1 MTEPEP
7 DPQPEHVPDA
17 VLDELMAA
25 FSKEDTPTEYRFDDP
40 SIDRLLGLTDVPD
53 GADDD
58 APGDDALHDDALH
71 DDALNDDALNDD
83 ESNDI
88 VDDDELDVHLIEPDD
103 EPDDEP
109 APQAEPEPEPDTA
122 RRTIV
127 ITHEEQPDTV
137 YLDAELEER
146 FGGGQ
151 TDDTGGERSTVVI
164 GDLDDGTA
172 PVEAP
177 SSRSGGNMDPRMRAR
192 RIATRR
198 AEGRRRLIW
207 TVVAAVVALLVIAAV
222 ATVASPIF
230 DVRDVSVQGAVYTD
244 PDVLQSVIDSM
255 KGDPVLL
262 VDTQAAERRLE
273 QVPWVESARV
283 ETDFPHRVTIDIR
296 ERRPVAT
303 FQGGDQQFRVIDVQG
318 RVLDVIQGQPIAY
331 PLITGDNP
339 DTERGQFA
347 GGPYASAAQLVLALP
362 PEIRSITRS
371 IGVDSGTGTLSMSLA
386 GNGDPTDKGTIEVRF
401 GDDTALD
408 DKLAR
413 LLQQV
418 RGGLDK
424 VCALDVSTTEVGVVY
439 C

>member
-40 SIDRLLGLTDVPD
+40 SIDRLLGLTDVTD
-53 GADDD
+53 DQTDDRSDDETDDD
-58 APGDDALHDDALH
+58 QLDDQ
-71 DDALNDDALNDD
+71 
-83 ESNDI
+83 ENDI
-88 VDDDELDVHLIEPDD
+88 VDDDELDVRMI
-103 EPDDEP
+103 
-109 APQAEPEPEPDTA
+109 EPEPEPEPEPEVEPELP

-151 TDDTGGERSTVVI
+151 ADDTGGERSTVVI

-207 TVVAAVVALLVIAAV
+207 TVVAAVVALLIIAAI

-230 DVRDVSVQGAVYTD
+230 DVREVTVQGAVYTD

-262 VDTQAAERRLE
+262 VDTKAAERQLE

-362 PEIRSITRS
+362 PEIRSINRS
-371 IGVDSGTGTLSMSLA
+371 IGVDSGTGTLTMSLA

-418 RGGLDK
+418 RGGLEK